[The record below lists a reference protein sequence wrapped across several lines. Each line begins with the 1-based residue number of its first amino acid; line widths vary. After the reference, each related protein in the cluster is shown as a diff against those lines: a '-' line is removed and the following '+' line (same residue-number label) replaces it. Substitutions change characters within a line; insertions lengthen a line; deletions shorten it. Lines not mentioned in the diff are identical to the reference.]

1 MRGADEATRTDRLL
15 VGGCV
20 LAAIVLLSLSD
31 ARQERAASAV
41 RSTVVAPLAALQ
53 VRARLVQRAVI
64 TYDSLIRQADSTVR
78 QAQMVPALEA
88 ENAQLRALLGL
99 GGALQW
105 GFIPAEALPG
115 RATGDAHS
123 VILSAGTRQG
133 VAVLDPVVSAA
144 GVVGLIAAVEETTS
158 LALVWPH
165 PDFRV
170 SATSRSGT
178 GFGIVGARSEDDAD
192 GFLLELRGVPFRDSI
207 AVGTTLVS
215 SGVGGV
221 FPRGIPIGTIVGEV
235 AQGSAWSRTYLVQP
249 AVHPADLSA
258 VMILTPPRSAAGVD
272 SIWRVP

>member
-1 MRGADEATRTDRLL
+1 MRGADEATRTDRFL
-15 VGGCV
+15 VGVCV
-20 LAAIVLLSLSD
+20 LASIVLLSLSD
-31 ARQERAASAV
+31 ARQDRAASAV

-64 TYDSLIRQADSTVR
+64 TYDSLIRQADSTIR

-99 GGALQW
+99 GGALKW

-170 SATSRSGT
+170 SATSQGGT
-178 GFGIVGARSEDDAD
+178 GFGIVGARSDDDAD

-207 AVGTTLVS
+207 AVGTALVS

-221 FPRGIPIGTIVGEV
+221 FPRGIPIGTVVGEV

-258 VMILTPPRSAAGVD
+258 VMILTPPRRAAGVD
-272 SIWRVP
+272 SIWRDP